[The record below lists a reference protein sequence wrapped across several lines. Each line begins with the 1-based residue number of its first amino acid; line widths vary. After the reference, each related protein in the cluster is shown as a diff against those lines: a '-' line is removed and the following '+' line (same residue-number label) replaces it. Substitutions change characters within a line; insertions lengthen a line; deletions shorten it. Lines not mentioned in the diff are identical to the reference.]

1 MRRLWY
7 LRTFVANLT
16 ELQLLGSLRH
26 LGLGLVFVV
35 GNALNKQ
42 IRSILILERQ
52 LPLLDSLVMAEVVRV
67 AFLMPVWGLGGGFRT
82 ILEEYVID
90 QLIWNVALNDQ
101 AIAK

>member
-67 AFLMPVWGLGGGFRT
+67 AFLMPVWGLGGGFCN
-82 ILEEYVID
+82 ILEENVID

>member
-7 LRTFVANLT
+7 LRTFVANLA
-16 ELQLLGSLRH
+16 ELRLLGSLRH

-35 GNALNKQ
+35 GNTLNKQ

-52 LPLLDSLVMAEVVRV
+52 LPLLDSLVVAEVVRV
-67 AFLMPVWGLGGGFRT
+67 AFLMLVWGLGRGFRT